1 MCLRHNKF
9 VLLFAVYICI
19 YVFVCVCVC
28 VCVCVW
34 INSQSVQ
41 LAARAHIF
49 YRSDNKLYRN
59 RLFLAL
65 VILIYLEI
73 LGCYSKPPPFRS
85 KNKAAAP
92 IVER

>member
-9 VLLFAVYICI
+9 ALLFAVYVCIC
-19 YVFVCVCVC
+19 VSVCVCVC
-28 VCVCVW
+28 
-34 INSQSVQ
+34 INLQSVQ
-41 LAARAHIF
+41 LAVRAHIF

-73 LGCYSKPPPFRS
+73 LGCYSEPPLFVRKTKRPLQLLSDKF
-85 KNKAAAP
+85 
-92 IVER
+92 